1 MGEKSPDNPSKL
13 FKLPPIPHTRL
24 PAISEEIY
32 ISAKKKMKT
41 SALIFF
47 IVLFS
52 RFKNSKSSPV
62 VTIILHSIIF
72 NIVCF

>member
-32 ISAKKKMKT
+32 ISAKKKNENFR
-41 SALIFF
+41 SDFLYCFIFSF
-47 IVLFS
+47 QEFKKFS
-52 RFKNSKSSPV
+52 SRHNYPSFHY
-62 VTIILHSIIF
+62 I
-72 NIVCF
+72 